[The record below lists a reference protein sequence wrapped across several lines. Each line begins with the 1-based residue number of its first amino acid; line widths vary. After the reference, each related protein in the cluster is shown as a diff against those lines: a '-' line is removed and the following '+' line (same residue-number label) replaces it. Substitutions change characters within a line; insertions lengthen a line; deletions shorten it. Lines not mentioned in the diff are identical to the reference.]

1 MSATDQ
7 SLAIGIDIGGT
18 KIRGLLVDAHGTLH
32 GETRVPTNAQQG
44 ASTVLA
50 AILQSVDALTQAAKQ
65 PRQSIVGV
73 GISSA
78 GVIEPTTGLV
88 LSSAPQ
94 IPGWEGTNLKQAI
107 GAHCALPVIA
117 DNDANCA
124 LVGEVWHGQHGLG
137 DEASAVMLTLGTGL
151 GGALMQNGK
160 LITGAHHLTGHYG
173 IARMWD
179 RYSDAYVKA
188 EQLVSG
194 TGLGNIYRQ
203 LVPSA
208 AEATGASVIAGVQA
222 GVRAGEPHAREA
234 REALRRW
241 CEHLALQLFNIF
253 WQIDPDRIIL
263 GGGMIDSREVWW
275 PHLLAALDALDT
287 RGQRVPLAVASL
299 GNDAGAW
306 GAARLVYDQRA
317 VAP

>member
-50 AILQSVDALTQAAKQ
+50 AILQSVDALTKSAQ
-65 PRQSIVGV
+65 QSGHSIRGVGV
-73 GISSA
+73 SSA

-88 LSSAPQ
+88 VSSAPQ

-179 RYSDAYVKA
+179 RYSNAYVKV
-188 EQLVSG
+188 EHLVSG

-203 LVPSA
+203 LVPGA
-208 AEATGASVIAGVQA
+208 AEATGAIVIAGVQA
-222 GVRAGEPHAREA
+222 GEPQA

-275 PHLLAALDALDT
+275 PHLFAALDALDT

-306 GAARLVYDQRA
+306 GAARLVYSKLS
-317 VAP
+317 VAQ